1 MSASLIEHTPSAYDY
16 PLLIKHL
23 LHTPLATAPEQEI
36 VYRDISRYTY
46 RTLRQRIGQLA
57 SGLAGL
63 GLRPGDTVAVMD
75 WDSHRYLE
83 CFFAIPMMGAVLQTV
98 NFRLSPDQIL
108 YTLNHAGADFI
119 LCHTDLLPI
128 LDSIKDRL
136 QTVKTCVLLR
146 DESGVA
152 EHPSSPFAFAAEYE
166 ELLAKSSEHLDFPD
180 FDENTR
186 ATTFYTTATTG
197 NPKGVYFSHRQL
209 VIHTLVTLGTLA
221 SPAEGQC
228 FHRGDVYMPITPMF
242 HVHAWAFPYVPTPMG
257 VKQVYPGRYMPDTLL
272 SLIKHEKVTFSHCV
286 PTILHMLLT
295 SQAANDYDWSR
306 WKVVI
311 GGSALPRG

>member
-1 MSASLIEHTPSAYDY
+1 MSASLIERTPSAYDY

-36 VYRDISRYTY
+36 VYRDKSRYTY

-57 SGLAGL
+57 SGLASL

-136 QTVKTCVLLR
+136 ETVKTFVWLS

-152 EHPSSPFAFAAEYE
+152 EHPSSPLAFAAEYE
-166 ELLAKSSEHLDFPD
+166 DLLAKSSEHLDFPD

-186 ATTFYTTATTG
+186 ATTFYTTGTTG
-197 NPKGVYFSHRQL
+197 NPKGVYYSHRQL
-209 VIHTLVTLGTLA
+209 MLHTLAVLGTLA
-221 SPAEGQC
+221 SSVAHQRL
-228 FHRGDVYMPITPMF
+228 HRGDVYMPLTPMF
-242 HVHAWAFPYVPTPMG
+242 HVHAWGIPYMTTALG
-257 VKQVYPGRYMPDTLL
+257 
-272 SLIKHEKVTFSHCV
+272 IK
-286 PTILHMLLT
+286 
-295 SQAANDYDWSR
+295 
-306 WKVVI
+306 
-311 GGSALPRG
+311 